1 MTSRR
6 PWFNFYLIAGMAM
19 WLGGCA
25 STKDPNDKLSTQMRI
40 HLEAQPSQ
48 MIPPQTIAV
57 YRADPQPVKIESL
70 CLLTEEHVVNA
81 RVVDQA
87 GAYALQL
94 QFNEWAI
101 PLLEHNSSSYQG
113 RRLAIQAQWGPKQ
126 EFTRWL
132 GAPRMTQRIV
142 NGTFTFTP
150 DATRE
155 ECFQIVAGLNNNA
168 RKVKKQLQW

>member
-1 MTSRR
+1 MTSYR
-6 PWFNFYLIAGMAM
+6 PWFNLYLIAGLAVLLM
-19 WLGGCA
+19 GCA
-25 STKDPNDKLSTQMRI
+25 STKDPTDKLSTVLRV

-48 MIPPQTIAV
+48 MIPTGTIAV
-57 YRADPQPVKIESL
+57 YRTAPQLVKIESL
-70 CLLTEEHVVNA
+70 VLLTEEHVVRA
-81 RVVDQA
+81 QVVDQM
-87 GAYALQL
+87 GTYALQI

-132 GAPRMTQRIV
+132 GAPPMKRRIV
-142 NGTFTFTP
+142 NGTLTFTP
-150 DATRE
+150 DATLE
-155 ECFQIVAGLNNNA
+155 ECHQIAAGLNNNA